1 MCKII
6 AVLGGKGGV
15 GKSTCSLELGIAL
28 TKLGKRVLLVDMDA
42 GMRCL
47 DMLLGVSERL
57 VFDLSDAAMGRELS
71 SCLLYP
77 EKYSGLALLPAPAEK
92 GLLSENDLAVFL
104 ESLDGEEFDLVIA
117 DLPAGCDT
125 SLYKCFPAHTEFI
138 CVCNPNPVSVR
149 DGATV
154 GRILREIHRNGFLLI
169 NRFEPYYIK
178 NPVFS
183 NLDNII
189 DETGL
194 KLIGIVPE
202 SEKLAFSF
210 LDGNF
215 PTKGKDF
222 KAFLRTAK
230 RLIGESVPLPK
241 LKKI

>member
-15 GKSTCSLELGIAL
+15 GRSTCSLELSIAL
-28 TKLGKRVLLVDMDA
+28 TKLGKKVLLVDLDA

-47 DMLLGVSERL
+47 DMLLSVSERL

-71 SCLLYP
+71 SCLLYS
-77 EKYSGLALLPAPAEK
+77 EKYDGLALLPAPAEK
-92 GLLSENDLAVFL
+92 GILSEKDLKAFL
-104 ESLDGEEFDLVIA
+104 ESLESEEFDFIIA
-117 DLPAGCDT
+117 DLPAGCDV
-125 SLYKCFPAHTEFI
+125 SLYKCFPAYTEFL

-149 DGATV
+149 DCATV

-169 NRFEPYYIK
+169 NRFEPYYIQ

-194 KLIGIVPE
+194 RLIGIIPE
-202 SEKLAFSF
+202 SEKLAFAF

-215 PTKGKDF
+215 PTRGRVF
-222 KAFLRTAK
+222 KAFSRTS
-230 RLIGESVPLPK
+230 RRILGESVPLPK

>member
-1 MCKII
+1 
-6 AVLGGKGGV
+6 
-15 GKSTCSLELGIAL
+15 
-28 TKLGKRVLLVDMDA
+28 MDA

-47 DMLLGVSERL
+47 DMLLSVSERL
-57 VFDLSDAAMGRELS
+57 VFDLSDAAMGRDLS

-92 GLLSENDLAVFL
+92 GLVSEENLKAFL
-104 ESLDGEEFDLVIA
+104 EGLENEEFDLVVA

-125 SLYKCFPAHTEFI
+125 SLYKCFPTHTDFI

-169 NRFEPYYIK
+169 NRFEPYYIQ

-194 KLIGIVPE
+194 KLLGIIPE
-202 SEKLAFSF
+202 SEKLAFAF
-210 LDGNF
+210 LDCNF
-215 PTKGKDF
+215 PARGKVW
-222 KAFLRTAK
+222 KAFTRTAK
-230 RLIGESVPLPK
+230 RILGENVPLPK